1 MNVEVIVD
9 RHQAVVEGVHI
20 RRPSTVSPSQWYKFW
35 EKRSEY
41 AAADYERGYQ
51 AGYKAATRNQ
61 RGG

>member
-1 MNVEVIVD
+1 M
-9 RHQAVVEGVHI
+9 R
-20 RRPSTVSPSQWYKFW
+20 FW

-41 AAADYERGYQ
+41 AAADYERGYH